1 MAAVPAYYSDKK
13 IYHWSQTKARC
24 SLGWLICEYMYR
36 QPAERAAYKA
46 LKAGDLAAQ
55 QTIDHYAKPA
65 NISMDAGS
73 AIHEAA
79 FKAANGTSTISQAF
93 RDILPDLQAHK
104 PASWLPRD
112 AKLTDYLLSEDGDRI
127 SKTLEHAV
135 EGINVAFKGANE
147 ITSEEK
153 FSIDLPGI
161 EIPTIGYCDGRG
173 GGVIGE
179 LKTKFDAVR
188 ENTKAGF
195 GLNSLPPAGK
205 PPPYNDIQQVALYR
219 HAYGGGQAKLI
230 YANRLGHR
238 IFEISDEQCD
248 AAVADLTL
256 ALRKRQSILQRCDTI
271 SDLIAVVEADWTD
284 FRWNDLRPELL
295 ADMKTFLSG
304 GWEI

>member
-24 SLGWLICEYMYR
+24 SFAYLICEYMYR
-36 QPAERAAYKA
+36 QPAERAARKA

-55 QTIDHYAKPA
+55 QSLDHYAKPA
-65 NISMDAGS
+65 NISMDSGS

-79 FKAANGTSTISQAF
+79 FAAANGASTISQAF
-93 RDILPDLQAHK
+93 RNILPDLQARK
-104 PASWLPRD
+104 PVPWLPRD
-112 AKLTDYLLSEDGDRI
+112 IKLTDYLLSEDGDRI

-179 LKTKFDAVR
+179 LKTKFDAVKD
-188 ENTKAGF
+188 NANSGF
-195 GLNSLPPAGK
+195 GINSLPSESKG
-205 PPPYNDIQQVALYR
+205 PPYNDIQQVALYR
-219 HAYGGGQAKLI
+219 HAFGGGQAKLI

-248 AAVADLTL
+248 AAVADLVA
-256 ALRKRQSILQRCDTI
+256 ALRKRQSILQRCETI
-271 SDLIAVVEADWTD
+271 SDLIAVVEAAWSD

>member
-1 MAAVPAYYSDKK
+1 MAVPAYYADKK

-24 SLGWLICEYMYR
+24 SFAYLIAEYMYR
-36 QPAERAAYKA
+36 QPAERAAWKA

-55 QTIDHYAKPA
+55 QSLDHYAKPA
-65 NISMDAGS
+65 NISMSAGTQ
-73 AIHEAA
+73 IHEAA
-79 FKAANGTSTISQAF
+79 FAAANGASISETF
-93 RDILPDLQAHK
+93 RNILPVLQAHK

-112 AKLTDYLLSEDGDRI
+112 AQLTDYLLSDDGDRI
-127 SKTLEHAV
+127 SQTLENAV
-135 EGINVAFKGANE
+135 EGINAAFKGANE
-147 ITSEEK
+147 IISEEK

-173 GGVIGE
+173 AGVIGE

-188 ENTKAGF
+188 ANTKSGF

-219 HAYGGGQAKLI
+219 HAFGGGQAKLI

-238 IFEISDEQCD
+238 IFEIPDETCD
-248 AAVADLTL
+248 AAVADLVA
-256 ALRKRQSILQRCDTI
+256 ALRKRQSILQRCDSI
-271 SDLIAVVEADWTD
+271 SDLIAITEADWSD